1 MMTPPD
7 TDLPEG
13 IADDLARFQTL
24 ALEAAHER
32 GMLLPYVLVIVG
44 VNGMILAAR
53 FTTTGEVEMLVN
65 ASGMMQLPINMMLI
79 NSNGD
84 AARFL
89 ITKDGMTTFH

>member
-7 TDLPEG
+7 TDLPDG
-13 IADDLARFQTL
+13 IADDLTRFQTL
-24 ALEAAHER
+24 ALEHAHER

-53 FTTTGEVEMLVN
+53 FTATGETEMLVD
-65 ASGMMQLPINMMLI
+65 AAGMMQLPINIMLI
-79 NSNGD
+79 DATGE